1 MGRGLSAW
9 VGCGPGLHL
18 LCVEGAGDQVC
29 TDLVVDEVVH
39 TPDQQDDESE
49 HCNGTTPHG
58 FLHSERFGY
67 LARRVFS
74 IRVRVLYILAH
85 YSKKVNSL

>member
-1 MGRGLSAW
+1 MGRGLSAG

-18 LCVEGAGDQVC
+18 LCAEDTGDQVC

-39 TPDQQDDESE
+39 TPDQQDNQSE
-49 HCNGTTPHG
+49 HYDGTTPHG
-58 FLHSERFGY
+58 FLRSDRFGH

-85 YSKKVNSL
+85 FSKKVNRP